1 MMKLRAYYKIL
12 LFASIFSN
20 SLISQEIISGY
31 VLDEDSGDTLSNVKV
46 YSKSNGL
53 LTISDET
60 GYYSLQNIDF
70 TILTFYS
77 ENYFVKD
84 LELNELKS
92 TNTIYL
98 KPLIEN
104 LDEIEII
111 ARNEKVFS
119 LERLNAVEGTSIFE
133 GKKNEVILVDQSMA
147 NLASNNSRQIFSQIA
162 GLNIYQND
170 DAGLQLNIGG
180 RGLDPNRT
188 SNFNTRQNGYDISAD
203 VLGYPES
210 YYTPPAEAI
219 KNIQIVRGA
228 ASLQYGTQFGGLVNF
243 VIKEPKKNQEDEIVV
258 RNSYGSNNLFTNFTS
273 YKGASN
279 KLRYYSYFNFKQGDG
294 FRKNSFFNSKNFFLK
309 TIYDFN
315 DKSKISFDLT
325 YFTYLTQQAGGLN
338 DSMFDT
344 NPFQSN
350 RERNWFSVDW
360 LLYNL
365 TYSYELNSK
374 NSFSINL
381 FGLNANRNALGF
393 RVNRVDQIDNNG
405 PRDLIYG
412 DFKNV
417 GLEVRFLNNYKLFE
431 KESIF
436 VLGSKLYF
444 ANNQSRQGPGSDTS
458 DADFDFFQDEFPN
471 YSNQSSY
478 KYPNQNISLFGENII
493 KFSKKISV
501 TPGFRLEYI
510 NTKAEGNY
518 ERIIQDA
525 ALNVIQHDTVF
536 EDRKNER
543 LFLLSGLGITFDFNE
558 ETEVYGNF
566 SQNYRSVTFAD
577 ISTVNPAY
585 AIDPEIS
592 DENGYTFDFGV
603 RGNFDNNVNFDA
615 SFFHLAYN
623 NRIGFVQK
631 LFDDGNTKAY
641 RTNTGDAKI
650 FGLETL
656 IDLNLKKIVGM
667 NSKYIFNTFFN
678 FSLIQSEY
686 TRSNEP
692 GVKGNE
698 VEFVPKYNFKY
709 GLKFGYK
716 NFTSYLQYSYLSR
729 QFSDSSNSEDSN
741 LSGVIGSIPSYDI
754 LDFSV
759 NYKLGKFKFETG
771 INNVLNNY
779 YFTRRATGY
788 PGPGIIPS
796 PPRNYYFTLQFKF

>member
-1 MMKLRAYYKIL
+1 MRLKVFCRIL
-12 LFASIFSN
+12 FCISIFSN
-20 SLISQEIISGY
+20 SLFSQVDFSGY
-31 VLDEDSGDTLSNVKV
+31 VLDEITGAVISNVKI
-46 YSKSNGL
+46 YSNSRGL
-53 LTISDET
+53 LTITDDK
-60 GYYSLQNIDF
+60 GYFSF
-70 TILTFYS
+70 TSNNDSILTFYS
-77 ENYFVKD
+77 ENYFV
-84 LELNELKS
+84 NEQDTNQLKS
-92 TNTIYL
+92 SDLIYL
-98 KPLIEN
+98 KPLVEN

-111 ARNEKVFS
+111 VRNEKVFS
-119 LERLNAVEGTSIFE
+119 LERLSAVEGTSIFE
-133 GKKNEVILVDQSMA
+133 GKKSEVILVDQSMA
-147 NLASNNSRQIFSQIA
+147 NLASNNSRQIFSQVA

-243 VIKEPKKNQEDEIVV
+243 VIKEPKLNQKQEVV
-258 RNSYGSNNLFTNFTS
+258 IRNSLASNNLFTNFTS
-273 YKGASN
+273 FKGSSG
-279 KLRYYSYFNFKQGDG
+279 KFRYYSYFNFKQGDG

-309 TIYDFN
+309 TIYDFSK
-315 DKSKISFDLT
+315 KSKLSFDLT
-325 YFTYLTQQAGGLN
+325 YFTYLTQQPGGLN
-338 DSMFDT
+338 DSMFALD
-344 NPFQSN
+344 PFQSN
-350 RERNWFSVDW
+350 RKRNWFSVDW

-365 TYSYELNSK
+365 TFNHDFRPNK
-374 NSFSINL
+374 SFSINL
-381 FGLNANRNALGF
+381 FGLNAKRYALGF
-393 RVNRVDQIDNNG
+393 RVNRVDQIDSNG

-412 DFKNV
+412 DFKNM
-417 GLEVRFLNNYKLFE
+417 GLETKFLNNYKLFQ

-444 ANNQSRQGPGSDTS
+444 ANNESQQGPGSDMS
-458 DADFDFFQDEFPN
+458 DADFHFYNDEFPN
-471 YSNQSSY
+471 YNNQSSY

-493 KFSKKISV
+493 KISNKISV

-510 NTKAEGNY
+510 NTKAKGNF

-525 ALNVIQHDTVF
+525 ALNVIQHDTIY
-536 EDRKNER
+536 ENRKNER
-543 LFLLSGLGITFDFNE
+543 LFMLTGLGLTYNINKE
-558 ETEVYGNF
+558 IEAYSNF

-592 DENGYTFDFGV
+592 DENGYTFDFGL
-603 RGNFDNNVNFDA
+603 RGNFENNVNFDA

-631 LFDDGNTKAY
+631 LFEDGNLKAY

-650 FGLETL
+650 YGLESL

-667 NSKYIFNTFFN
+667 NSKYIFNSFFN
-678 FSLIQSEY
+678 FSFIQSEY
-686 TRSNEP
+686 TSSNEP
-692 GVKGNE
+692 GVEGNE

-729 QFSDSSNSEDSN
+729 QFSDSSNSIESN
-741 LSGVIGSIPSYDI
+741 LSGVIGEIPAYNI
-754 LDFSV
+754 LDISL
-759 NYKLGKFKFETG
+759 NYKLGRFKFESG
-771 INNVLNNY
+771 VNNLLNNY

-796 PPRNYYFTLQFKF
+796 PPRNYYFTLQYKF

>member
-1 MMKLRAYYKIL
+1 MRLKVFCRIL
-12 LFASIFSN
+12 FCISIFSN
-20 SLISQEIISGY
+20 SLFSQVDFSGY
-31 VLDEDSGDTLSNVKV
+31 VLEEITGAVISNVKI
-46 YSKSNGL
+46 YSNSRGL
-53 LTISDET
+53 LTITDDK
-60 GYYSLQNIDF
+60 GYFSF
-70 TILTFYS
+70 TRNNDSILTFYS
-77 ENYFVKD
+77 ENYFVYEQD
-84 LELNELKS
+84 VNQLKS
-92 TNTIYL
+92 SDLIYL
-98 KPLIEN
+98 KPLVEN

-119 LERLNAVEGTSIFE
+119 LERLSAVEGTSIFE
-133 GKKNEVILVDQSMA
+133 GKKSEVILVDQSMA
-147 NLASNNSRQIFSQIA
+147 NLASNNSRQIFSQVA

-243 VIKEPKKNQEDEIVV
+243 VIKEPKLNQKQEVV
-258 RNSYGSNNLFTNFTS
+258 IRNSLGSNNLFTNFTS
-273 YKGASN
+273 FKGSSG
-279 KLRYYSYFNFKQGDG
+279 KFRYYSYFNFKQGDG

-309 TIYDFN
+309 TIYDFSK
-315 DKSKISFDLT
+315 KSKLSFDLT

-338 DSMFDT
+338 DTMFALD
-344 NPFQSN
+344 PFQSN
-350 RERNWFSVDW
+350 RKRNWFSVDW

-365 TYSYELNSK
+365 TFNHNFRPNK
-374 NSFSINL
+374 SFSINL
-381 FGLNANRNALGF
+381 FGLNAKRYALGF
-393 RVNRVDQIDNNG
+393 RVNRVDQIDSNG

-412 DFKNV
+412 DFKNM
-417 GLEVRFLNNYKLFE
+417 GLETKFLNNYKLFQ

-444 ANNQSRQGPGSDTS
+444 ANNESQQGPGSDNS
-458 DADFDFFQDEFPN
+458 DADFHFYNDEFPN
-471 YSNQSSY
+471 YNNQSSY

-493 KFSKKISV
+493 KISNKMSV

-510 NTKAEGNY
+510 NTKAKGNF

-525 ALNVIQHDTVF
+525 ALNVIQHDTIY
-536 EDRKNER
+536 ENRKNER
-543 LFLLSGLGITFDFNE
+543 LFLLTGLGLTYDINKE
-558 ETEVYGNF
+558 IEAYSNF

-592 DENGYTFDFGV
+592 DENGYTFDFGL
-603 RGNFDNNVNFDA
+603 RGNFENNVNFDA

-631 LFDDGNTKAY
+631 LFDDGNVKAY

-650 FGLETL
+650 YGLESL

-678 FSLIQSEY
+678 FSFIQSEY
-686 TRSNEP
+686 TSSNEP
-692 GVKGNE
+692 GVEGNE

-729 QFSDSSNSEDSN
+729 QFSDSSNSIESN
-741 LSGVIGSIPSYDI
+741 LSGVIGEIPAYSI
-754 LDFSV
+754 LDISL
-759 NYKLGKFKFETG
+759 NYKLGRFKFESG
-771 INNVLNNY
+771 VNNLLNNY

-796 PPRNYYFTLQFKF
+796 PPRNYYFTLQYKF

>member
-1 MMKLRAYYKIL
+1 MK
-12 LFASIFSN
+12 
-20 SLISQEIISGY
+20 
-31 VLDEDSGDTLSNVKV
+31 
-46 YSKSNGL
+46 
-53 LTISDET
+53 
-60 GYYSLQNIDF
+60 
-70 TILTFYS
+70 
-77 ENYFVKD
+77 
-84 LELNELKS
+84 
-92 TNTIYL
+92 
-98 KPLIEN
+98 
-104 LDEIEII
+104 
-111 ARNEKVFS
+111 
-119 LERLNAVEGTSIFE
+119 
-133 GKKNEVILVDQSMA
+133 
-147 NLASNNSRQIFSQIA
+147 
-162 GLNIYQND
+162 
-170 DAGLQLNIGG
+170 
-180 RGLDPNRT
+180 
-188 SNFNTRQNGYDISAD
+188 
-203 VLGYPES
+203 
-210 YYTPPAEAI
+210 
-219 KNIQIVRGA
+219 
-228 ASLQYGTQFGGLVNF
+228 
-243 VIKEPKKNQEDEIVV
+243 
-258 RNSYGSNNLFTNFTS
+258 
-273 YKGASN
+273 
-279 KLRYYSYFNFKQGDG
+279 
-294 FRKNSFFNSKNFFLK
+294 
-309 TIYDFN
+309 
-315 DKSKISFDLT
+315 
-325 YFTYLTQQAGGLN
+325 
-338 DSMFDT
+338 
-344 NPFQSN
+344 
-350 RERNWFSVDW
+350 
-360 LLYNL
+360 
-365 TYSYELNSK
+365 
-374 NSFSINL
+374 
-381 FGLNANRNALGF
+381 
-393 RVNRVDQIDNNG
+393 
-405 PRDLIYG
+405 
-412 DFKNV
+412 
-417 GLEVRFLNNYKLFE
+417 
-431 KESIF
+431 
-436 VLGSKLYF
+436 YF
-444 ANNQSRQGPGSDTS
+444 ANNQSRQGPGNDTS

-558 ETEVYGNF
+558 ETEVYANF

-796 PPRNYYFTLQFKF
+796 SPRNYYFTLQYKF

>member
-1 MMKLRAYYKIL
+1 MRLKVFCRIL
-12 LFASIFSN
+12 FCISIFSN
-20 SLISQEIISGY
+20 SLFSQVDFSGY
-31 VLDEDSGDTLSNVKV
+31 VLDEITGAVISNVKI
-46 YSKSNGL
+46 YSNSRGL
-53 LTISDET
+53 LTITDDK
-60 GYYSLQNIDF
+60 GYFSF
-70 TILTFYS
+70 TSNNDSILTFYS
-77 ENYFVKD
+77 ENYFV
-84 LELNELKS
+84 NEQDTNQLKS
-92 TNTIYL
+92 SDLIYL
-98 KPLIEN
+98 KPLVEN

-111 ARNEKVFS
+111 VRNEKVFS
-119 LERLNAVEGTSIFE
+119 LERLSAVEGTSIFE
-133 GKKNEVILVDQSMA
+133 GKKSEVILVDQSMA
-147 NLASNNSRQIFSQIA
+147 NLASNNSRQIFSQVA

-243 VIKEPKKNQEDEIVV
+243 VIKEPKLNQKQEVV
-258 RNSYGSNNLFTNFTS
+258 IRNSLGSNNLFTNFTS
-273 YKGASN
+273 FKGSSG
-279 KLRYYSYFNFKQGDG
+279 KFRYYSYFNFKQGDG

-309 TIYDFN
+309 TIYDFSK
-315 DKSKISFDLT
+315 KSKLSFDLT
-325 YFTYLTQQAGGLN
+325 YFTYLTQQPGGLN
-338 DSMFDT
+338 DSMFALD
-344 NPFQSN
+344 PFQSN
-350 RERNWFSVDW
+350 RKRNWFSVDW

-365 TYSYELNSK
+365 TFNHDFRPNK
-374 NSFSINL
+374 SFSINL
-381 FGLNANRNALGF
+381 FGLNAKRYALGF
-393 RVNRVDQIDNNG
+393 RVNRVDQIDSNG

-412 DFKNV
+412 DFKNM
-417 GLEVRFLNNYKLFE
+417 GLETKFLNNYKLFQ

-444 ANNQSRQGPGSDTS
+444 ANNESQQGPGSDMS
-458 DADFDFFQDEFPN
+458 DADFHFYNDEFPN
-471 YSNQSSY
+471 YNNQSSY

-493 KFSKKISV
+493 KISNKMSV

-510 NTKAEGNY
+510 NTKAKGNF

-525 ALNVIQHDTVF
+525 ALNVIQHDTIY
-536 EDRKNER
+536 ENRKNER
-543 LFLLSGLGITFDFNE
+543 LFMLTGLGLTYNINKE
-558 ETEVYGNF
+558 IEAYSNF

-592 DENGYTFDFGV
+592 DENGYTFDFGL
-603 RGNFDNNVNFDA
+603 RGNFENNVNFDA

-631 LFDDGNTKAY
+631 LFEDGNLKAY

-650 FGLETL
+650 YGLESL

-678 FSLIQSEY
+678 FSFIQSEY
-686 TRSNEP
+686 TSSNEP
-692 GVKGNE
+692 GVEGNE

-729 QFSDSSNSEDSN
+729 QFSDSSNSIESN
-741 LSGVIGSIPSYDI
+741 LSGVIGEIPAYNI
-754 LDFSV
+754 LDISL
-759 NYKLGKFKFETG
+759 NYKLGRFKFESG
-771 INNVLNNY
+771 VNNLLNNY

-796 PPRNYYFTLQFKF
+796 PPRNYYFTLQYKF

>member
-1 MMKLRAYYKIL
+1 MRLKVFCRIL
-12 LFASIFSN
+12 FCISIFSN
-20 SLISQEIISGY
+20 SLFSQVDFSGY
-31 VLDEDSGDTLSNVKV
+31 VLEEITGDAIANVKI
-46 YSKSNGL
+46 YSNSRGL
-53 LTISDET
+53 LTITDDN
-60 GYYSLQNIDF
+60 GYFSF
-70 TILTFYS
+70 TSNNDSILTFYS
-77 ENYFVKD
+77 ENYFV
-84 LELNELKS
+84 NEQDINQLKS
-92 TNTIYL
+92 SDLIYL
-98 KPLIEN
+98 KPLVEN

-111 ARNEKVFS
+111 VRNEKVFS
-119 LERLNAVEGTSIFE
+119 LERLSAVEGTSIFE
-133 GKKNEVILVDQSMA
+133 GKKSEVILVDQSMA
-147 NLASNNSRQIFSQIA
+147 NLASNNSRQIFSQVA

-243 VIKEPKKNQEDEIVV
+243 VIKEPKINQKQEVV
-258 RNSYGSNNLFTNFTS
+258 IRNSLGSNNLFTNFTS
-273 YKGASN
+273 FKGSSG
-279 KLRYYSYFNFKQGDG
+279 KFRYYSYFNFKQGDG

-309 TIYDFN
+309 TIYDFSK
-315 DKSKISFDLT
+315 KSKLSFDLT

-338 DSMFDT
+338 DMMFALD
-344 NPFQSN
+344 PFQSN
-350 RERNWFSVDW
+350 RKRNWFSVDW

-365 TYSYELNSK
+365 TFNHNFGPNK
-374 NSFSINL
+374 SFSINL
-381 FGLNANRNALGF
+381 FGLNAKRYALGF
-393 RVNRVDQIDNNG
+393 RVNRVDQIDSNG

-412 DFKNV
+412 DFKNM
-417 GLEVRFLNNYKLFE
+417 GLETKFLNNYKLFQ

-444 ANNQSRQGPGSDTS
+444 ANNESQQGPGSDMS
-458 DADFDFFQDEFPN
+458 DPEFHFYNDEFPN
-471 YSNQSSY
+471 YNNQSSY

-493 KFSKKISV
+493 KISNKMSI

-510 NTKAEGNY
+510 NTKAKGNF
-518 ERIIQDA
+518 ERIVQDA
-525 ALNVIQHDTVF
+525 ALNVIQHDTIY
-536 EDRKNER
+536 ENRKNER
-543 LFLLSGLGITFDFNE
+543 LFLLTGLGLTYDINKE
-558 ETEVYGNF
+558 IEAYSNF

-592 DENGYTFDFGV
+592 DENGYTFDFGL
-603 RGNFDNNVNFDA
+603 RGNFENNVNFDA

-631 LFDDGNTKAY
+631 LFDDGNVKAY

-650 FGLETL
+650 YGLESL
-656 IDLNLKKIVGM
+656 IDLNLKKIVGL
-667 NSKYIFNTFFN
+667 NSKYIFNSFFN

-686 TRSNEP
+686 TSSNEP
-692 GVKGNE
+692 GVEGNE

-729 QFSDSSNSEDSN
+729 QFSDSSNSVESN
-741 LSGVIGSIPSYDI
+741 LSGVIGEIPAYNI
-754 LDFSV
+754 LDISL
-759 NYKLGKFKFETG
+759 NYKLGRFKFESG
-771 INNVLNNY
+771 VNNLLNNY

-796 PPRNYYFTLQFKF
+796 PPRNYYFTLQYKF

>member
-1 MMKLRAYYKIL
+1 MRLKVFYRIL
-12 LFASIFSN
+12 FCISIFSN
-20 SLISQEIISGY
+20 SLFSQVDFSGY
-31 VLDEDSGDTLSNVKV
+31 VLEDITGSAISNVKI
-46 YSKSNGL
+46 YSDSRGL
-53 LTISDET
+53 LTITDDR
-60 GYYSLQNIDF
+60 GYFSF
-70 TILTFYS
+70 TRNNDSILTFYS
-77 ENYFVKD
+77 ENYFVY
-84 LELNELKS
+84 ELDVNQLKS
-92 TNTIYL
+92 SDLIYL
-98 KPLIEN
+98 KPLVEN

-111 ARNEKVFS
+111 VRNEKVFS
-119 LERLNAVEGTSIFE
+119 LERLSAVDGTSIFE
-133 GKKNEVILVDQSMA
+133 GKKSEVILVDQSMA
-147 NLASNNSRQIFSQIA
+147 NLASNNSRQIFSQVA

-243 VIKEPKKNQEDEIVV
+243 VIKEPKLNQKQEIVI
-258 RNSYGSNNLFTNFTS
+258 RNSLGSNNLFTNFTS
-273 YKGASN
+273 FKGSSG
-279 KLRYYSYFNFKQGDG
+279 KFRYYSYFNFKQGDG
-294 FRKNSFFNSKNFFLK
+294 FRKNSFFNSKNLFIK
-309 TIYDFN
+309 TIYDFSK
-315 DKSKISFDLT
+315 KSKLSFDLT

-338 DSMFDT
+338 DTMFASD
-344 NPFQSN
+344 PFQSN
-350 RERNWFSVDW
+350 RKRNWFSVNW

-365 TYSYELNSK
+365 TFNHDFRPNK
-374 NSFSINL
+374 SFSINL
-381 FGLNANRNALGF
+381 FGLNAKRYALGF
-393 RVNRVDQIDNNG
+393 RVNRVDQIDSNG

-412 DFKNV
+412 DFKNM
-417 GLEVRFLNNYKLFE
+417 GLETKFLNNYKLFQ

-444 ANNQSRQGPGSDTS
+444 ANNESQQGPGSDMS
-458 DADFDFFQDEFPN
+458 DADFHFYNDEFPN
-471 YSNQSSY
+471 YNNQSSY

-493 KFSKKISV
+493 KISNKISV

-510 NTKAEGNY
+510 NTKAKGNF

-525 ALNVIQHDTVF
+525 ALNVIQHDTIY
-536 EDRKNER
+536 ENRKNER
-543 LFLLSGLGITFDFNE
+543 LFMLTGLGLTYDINKE
-558 ETEVYGNF
+558 IEAYSNF

-592 DENGYTFDFGV
+592 DENGYTFDFGL
-603 RGNFDNNVNFDA
+603 RGNFENNVNFDA

-631 LFDDGNTKAY
+631 LFEDGNLKAY

-650 FGLETL
+650 YGLESL

-667 NSKYIFNTFFN
+667 NSKYIFNSFFN
-678 FSLIQSEY
+678 FSFIQSEY
-686 TRSNEP
+686 TSSNEP
-692 GVKGNE
+692 GVEGNE

-729 QFSDSSNSEDSN
+729 QFSDSSNSIESN
-741 LSGVIGSIPSYDI
+741 LSGVIGEIPAYNI
-754 LDFSV
+754 LDISL
-759 NYKLGKFKFETG
+759 NYKLGRFKFESG
-771 INNVLNNY
+771 VNNLLNNY

-796 PPRNYYFTLQFKF
+796 PPRNYYFTLQYKF

>member
-1 MMKLRAYYKIL
+1 MRLKVFCRIL
-12 LFASIFSN
+12 FCISIFSN
-20 SLISQEIISGY
+20 SLFSQVDFSGY
-31 VLDEDSGDTLSNVKV
+31 VLEDITGSAISNVKI
-46 YSKSNGL
+46 YSDSRGL
-53 LTISDET
+53 LTITDDR
-60 GYYSLQNIDF
+60 GYFSF
-70 TILTFYS
+70 TRNNDSILTFYS
-77 ENYFVKD
+77 ENYFVY
-84 LELNELKS
+84 ELDVNQLKS
-92 TNTIYL
+92 SDLIYL
-98 KPLIEN
+98 KPLVEN

-111 ARNEKVFS
+111 VRNEKVFS
-119 LERLNAVEGTSIFE
+119 LERLSAVDGTSIFE
-133 GKKNEVILVDQSMA
+133 GKKSEVILVDQSMA
-147 NLASNNSRQIFSQIA
+147 NLASNNSRQIFSQVA

-243 VIKEPKKNQEDEIVV
+243 VIKEPKLNQKQEIVI
-258 RNSYGSNNLFTNFTS
+258 RNSLGSNNLFTNFTS
-273 YKGASN
+273 FKGSSG
-279 KLRYYSYFNFKQGDG
+279 KFRYYSYFNFKQGDG

-309 TIYDFN
+309 TVYDFSK
-315 DKSKISFDLT
+315 KSKLSFDLT

-338 DSMFDT
+338 DSMFALD
-344 NPFQSN
+344 PFQSN
-350 RERNWFSVDW
+350 RKRNWFCVDW

-365 TYSYELNSK
+365 TFNHDFRPNK
-374 NSFSINL
+374 SFSINL
-381 FGLNANRNALGF
+381 FGLNAKRYALGF
-393 RVNRVDQIDNNG
+393 RVNRVDQIDSNG

-412 DFKNV
+412 DFKNM
-417 GLEVRFLNNYKLFE
+417 GLETKFLNNYKFFQ

-444 ANNQSRQGPGSDTS
+444 ANNESQQGPGSDMS
-458 DADFDFFQDEFPN
+458 DADFHFYNDEFPN
-471 YSNQSSY
+471 YNNQSSY

-493 KFSKKISV
+493 KISNKISV

-510 NTKAEGNY
+510 NTKAKGNF

-525 ALNVIQHDTVF
+525 ALNVIQHDTIY
-536 EDRKNER
+536 ENRKNER
-543 LFLLSGLGITFDFNE
+543 LFMLTGLGLTYDINKE
-558 ETEVYGNF
+558 IEAYSNF

-592 DENGYTFDFGV
+592 DENGYTFDFGL
-603 RGNFDNNVNFDA
+603 RGNFENNVNFDA

-631 LFDDGNTKAY
+631 LFEDGNLKAY

-650 FGLETL
+650 YGLESL

-667 NSKYIFNTFFN
+667 NSKYIFNSFFN
-678 FSLIQSEY
+678 FSFIQSEY
-686 TRSNEP
+686 TSSNEP
-692 GVKGNE
+692 GVEGNE

-729 QFSDSSNSEDSN
+729 QFSDSSNSIESN
-741 LSGVIGSIPSYDI
+741 LSGVIGEIPAYNI
-754 LDFSV
+754 LDISL
-759 NYKLGKFKFETG
+759 NYKLGRFKFESG
-771 INNVLNNY
+771 VNNLLNNY

-796 PPRNYYFTLQFKF
+796 PPRNYYFTLQYKF

>member
-1 MMKLRAYYKIL
+1 MRLKVFYRIL
-12 LFASIFSN
+12 FCISIFSN
-20 SLISQEIISGY
+20 SLFSQVDFSGY
-31 VLDEDSGDTLSNVKV
+31 VLEDITGSAISNVKI
-46 YSKSNGL
+46 YSDSRGL
-53 LTISDET
+53 LTITDDR
-60 GYYSLQNIDF
+60 GYFSF
-70 TILTFYS
+70 TRNNDSILTFYS
-77 ENYFVKD
+77 ENYFVY
-84 LELNELKS
+84 ELDVNQLKS
-92 TNTIYL
+92 SDLIYL
-98 KPLIEN
+98 KPLVEN

-111 ARNEKVFS
+111 VRNEKVFS
-119 LERLNAVEGTSIFE
+119 LERLSAVDGTSIFE
-133 GKKNEVILVDQSMA
+133 GKKSEVILVDQSMA
-147 NLASNNSRQIFSQIA
+147 NLASNNSRQIFSQVA

-243 VIKEPKKNQEDEIVV
+243 VMKEPKVNQKQEVV
-258 RNSYGSNNLFTNFTS
+258 IRNSLGSNNLFTNFTS
-273 YKGASN
+273 FKGSSG
-279 KLRYYSYFNFKQGDG
+279 KFRYYSYFNFKQGDG

-309 TIYDFN
+309 TVYDFSK
-315 DKSKISFDLT
+315 KSKLSFDLT

-338 DSMFDT
+338 DSMFALD
-344 NPFQSN
+344 PFQSN
-350 RERNWFSVDW
+350 RKRNWFSVDW

-365 TYSYELNSK
+365 TFNHNFRPNK
-374 NSFSINL
+374 SFSINL
-381 FGLNANRNALGF
+381 FGLNAKRYALGF
-393 RVNRVDQIDNNG
+393 RVNRVDQIDSNG

-412 DFKNV
+412 DFKNM
-417 GLEVRFLNNYKLFE
+417 GLETKFLNNYKLFQ

-444 ANNQSRQGPGSDTS
+444 ANNESQQGPGSDMS
-458 DADFDFFQDEFPN
+458 DADFHFYNDEFPN
-471 YSNQSSY
+471 YNNQSSY

-493 KFSKKISV
+493 KISNKISV

-510 NTKAEGNY
+510 NTKAKGNF

-525 ALNVIQHDTVF
+525 ALNVIQHDTIY
-536 EDRKNER
+536 ENRKNER
-543 LFLLSGLGITFDFNE
+543 LFMLTGLGLTYDINKE
-558 ETEVYGNF
+558 IEAYSNF

-592 DENGYTFDFGV
+592 DENGYTFDFGL
-603 RGNFDNNVNFDA
+603 RGNFENNVNFDA

-631 LFDDGNTKAY
+631 LFEDGNLKAY

-650 FGLETL
+650 YGLESL

-667 NSKYIFNTFFN
+667 NSKYIFNSFFN
-678 FSLIQSEY
+678 FSFIQSEY
-686 TRSNEP
+686 TSSNEP
-692 GVKGNE
+692 GVEGNE

-729 QFSDSSNSEDSN
+729 QFSDSSNSIESN
-741 LSGVIGSIPSYDI
+741 LSGVIGEIPAYNI
-754 LDFSV
+754 LDISL
-759 NYKLGKFKFETG
+759 NYKLGRFKFESG
-771 INNVLNNY
+771 VNNLLNNY

-796 PPRNYYFTLQFKF
+796 PPRNYYFTLQYKF

>member
-1 MMKLRAYYKIL
+1 MRLKVFCRIL
-12 LFASIFSN
+12 FCISIFSN
-20 SLISQEIISGY
+20 SLFSQVDFSGY
-31 VLDEDSGDTLSNVKV
+31 VLEEITGDAIANVKI
-46 YSKSNGL
+46 YSNSRGL
-53 LTISDET
+53 LTITDDN
-60 GYYSLQNIDF
+60 GYFSF
-70 TILTFYS
+70 TSNNDSILTFYS
-77 ENYFVKD
+77 ENYFV
-84 LELNELKS
+84 NEQDINQLKS
-92 TNTIYL
+92 SDLIYL
-98 KPLIEN
+98 KPLVEN

-111 ARNEKVFS
+111 VRNEKVFS

-133 GKKNEVILVDQSMA
+133 GKKSEVILVDQSMA
-147 NLASNNSRQIFSQIA
+147 NLASNNSRQIFSQVA

-243 VIKEPKKNQEDEIVV
+243 VIKEPKINQKQEVV
-258 RNSYGSNNLFTNFTS
+258 IRNSLGSNNLFTNFTS
-273 YKGASN
+273 FKGSSG
-279 KLRYYSYFNFKQGDG
+279 KFRYYSYFNFKQGDG

-309 TIYDFN
+309 TIYDFSK
-315 DKSKISFDLT
+315 KSKLSFDLT

-338 DSMFDT
+338 DMMFALD
-344 NPFQSN
+344 PFQSN
-350 RERNWFSVDW
+350 RKRNWFSVDW

-365 TYSYELNSK
+365 TFNHNFRPNK
-374 NSFSINL
+374 SFSINL
-381 FGLNANRNALGF
+381 FGLNAKRYALGF
-393 RVNRVDQIDNNG
+393 RVNRVDQIDSNG

-412 DFKNV
+412 DFKNM
-417 GLEVRFLNNYKLFE
+417 GLETKFLNNYKLFQ

-444 ANNQSRQGPGSDTS
+444 ANNESQQGPGSDMS
-458 DADFDFFQDEFPN
+458 DPEFHFYNDEFPN
-471 YSNQSSY
+471 YNNQSSY

-493 KFSKKISV
+493 KISNKISV

-510 NTKAEGNY
+510 NTKAKGNF
-518 ERIIQDA
+518 ERIVQDA
-525 ALNVIQHDTVF
+525 ALNVIQHDTIY
-536 EDRKNER
+536 ENRKNER
-543 LFLLSGLGITFDFNE
+543 LFLLTGLGLTYDINKE
-558 ETEVYGNF
+558 IEAYSNF

-592 DENGYTFDFGV
+592 DENGYTFDFGL
-603 RGNFDNNVNFDA
+603 RGNFENNVNFDA

-631 LFDDGNTKAY
+631 LFDDGNVKAY

-650 FGLETL
+650 YGLESL

-667 NSKYIFNTFFN
+667 NSKYIFNSFFN

-686 TRSNEP
+686 TSSNEP
-692 GVKGNE
+692 GVEGNE

-729 QFSDSSNSEDSN
+729 QFSDSSNSVESN
-741 LSGVIGSIPSYDI
+741 LSGVIGEIPAYNI
-754 LDFSV
+754 LDISL
-759 NYKLGKFKFETG
+759 NYKLGRFKFESG
-771 INNVLNNY
+771 VNNLLNNY

-796 PPRNYYFTLQFKF
+796 PPRNYYFTLQYKF

>member
-1 MMKLRAYYKIL
+1 MRLKVFYRIL
-12 LFASIFSN
+12 FCISIFSN
-20 SLISQEIISGY
+20 SLFSQVDFSGY
-31 VLDEDSGDTLSNVKV
+31 VLEEITGAAISNVKI
-46 YSKSNGL
+46 YSNSRGL
-53 LTISDET
+53 LTITDDR
-60 GYYSLQNIDF
+60 GYFSF
-70 TILTFYS
+70 TRNNDSILTFYS
-77 ENYFVKD
+77 ENYFVY
-84 LELNELKS
+84 ELDVNQLKS
-92 TNTIYL
+92 SDLIYL
-98 KPLIEN
+98 KPLVEN

-111 ARNEKVFS
+111 VRNEKVFS
-119 LERLNAVEGTSIFE
+119 LERLSAVDGTSIFE
-133 GKKNEVILVDQSMA
+133 GKKSEVILVDQSMA
-147 NLASNNSRQIFSQIA
+147 NLASNNSRQIFSQVA

-243 VIKEPKKNQEDEIVV
+243 VIKEPKLNQKQEVV
-258 RNSYGSNNLFTNFTS
+258 IRNSLGSNNLFTNFTS
-273 YKGASN
+273 FKGSSG
-279 KLRYYSYFNFKQGDG
+279 KFRYYSYFNFKQGDG

-309 TIYDFN
+309 TVYDFSK
-315 DKSKISFDLT
+315 KSKLSFDLT

-338 DSMFDT
+338 DSMFALD
-344 NPFQSN
+344 PFQSN
-350 RERNWFSVDW
+350 RKRNWFSVNW

-365 TYSYELNSK
+365 TFNHDFRPNK
-374 NSFSINL
+374 SFSINL
-381 FGLNANRNALGF
+381 FGLNAKRYALGF
-393 RVNRVDQIDNNG
+393 RVNRVDQIDSNG

-412 DFKNV
+412 DFKNM
-417 GLEVRFLNNYKLFE
+417 GLETKFLNNYKLFQ

-444 ANNQSRQGPGSDTS
+444 ANNESQQGPGSDMS
-458 DADFDFFQDEFPN
+458 DADFHFYNDEFPN
-471 YSNQSSY
+471 YNNQSSY

-493 KFSKKISV
+493 KISNKISV

-510 NTKAEGNY
+510 NTKAKGNF

-525 ALNVIQHDTVF
+525 ALNVIQHDTIY
-536 EDRKNER
+536 ENRKNER
-543 LFLLSGLGITFDFNE
+543 LFMLTGLGLTYDINKE
-558 ETEVYGNF
+558 IEAYSNF

-592 DENGYTFDFGV
+592 DENGYTFDFGL
-603 RGNFDNNVNFDA
+603 RGNFENNVNFDA

-631 LFDDGNTKAY
+631 LFEDGNIKAY

-650 FGLETL
+650 YGLESL

-667 NSKYIFNTFFN
+667 NSKYIFNSFFN
-678 FSLIQSEY
+678 FSFIQSEY
-686 TRSNEP
+686 TSSNEP
-692 GVKGNE
+692 GVEGNE

-729 QFSDSSNSEDSN
+729 QFSDSSNSIESN
-741 LSGVIGSIPSYDI
+741 LSGVIGEIPAYNI
-754 LDFSV
+754 LDISL
-759 NYKLGKFKFETG
+759 NYKLGRFKFESG
-771 INNVLNNY
+771 VNNLLNNY

-796 PPRNYYFTLQFKF
+796 PPRNYYFTLQYKF

>member
-1 MMKLRAYYKIL
+1 MRLKVFYRIL
-12 LFASIFSN
+12 FCISIFSN
-20 SLISQEIISGY
+20 SLFSQVDFSGY
-31 VLDEDSGDTLSNVKV
+31 VLEDITGSAISNVKI
-46 YSKSNGL
+46 YSDSRGL
-53 LTISDET
+53 LTITDDR
-60 GYYSLQNIDF
+60 GYFSF
-70 TILTFYS
+70 TRNNDSILTFYS
-77 ENYFVKD
+77 ENYFVY
-84 LELNELKS
+84 ELDVNQLKS
-92 TNTIYL
+92 SDLIYL
-98 KPLIEN
+98 KPLVEN

-111 ARNEKVFS
+111 VRNEKVFS
-119 LERLNAVEGTSIFE
+119 LERLSAVDGTSIFE
-133 GKKNEVILVDQSMA
+133 GKKSEVILVDQSMA
-147 NLASNNSRQIFSQIA
+147 NLASNNSRQIFSQVA

-243 VIKEPKKNQEDEIVV
+243 VIKEPKLNQKQEVV
-258 RNSYGSNNLFTNFTS
+258 IRNSLGSNNLFTNFTS
-273 YKGASN
+273 FKGSSG
-279 KLRYYSYFNFKQGDG
+279 KFRYYSYFNFKQGDG

-309 TIYDFN
+309 TVYDFSK
-315 DKSKISFDLT
+315 KSKLSFDLT

-338 DSMFDT
+338 DSMFALD
-344 NPFQSN
+344 PFQSN
-350 RERNWFSVDW
+350 RKRNWFSVDW

-365 TYSYELNSK
+365 TFNHNFRPNK
-374 NSFSINL
+374 SFSINL
-381 FGLNANRNALGF
+381 FGLNAKRYALGF
-393 RVNRVDQIDNNG
+393 RVNRVDQIDSNG

-412 DFKNV
+412 DFKNM
-417 GLEVRFLNNYKLFE
+417 GLETKFLNNYKLFQ

-444 ANNQSRQGPGSDTS
+444 ANNESQQGPGSDMS
-458 DADFDFFQDEFPN
+458 DADFHFYNDEFPN
-471 YSNQSSY
+471 YNNQSSY

-493 KFSKKISV
+493 KISNKISV

-510 NTKAEGNY
+510 NTKAKGNF

-525 ALNVIQHDTVF
+525 ALNVIQHDTIY
-536 EDRKNER
+536 ENRKNER
-543 LFLLSGLGITFDFNE
+543 LFMLTGLGLTYDINKE
-558 ETEVYGNF
+558 IEAYSNF

-592 DENGYTFDFGV
+592 DENGYTFDFGL
-603 RGNFDNNVNFDA
+603 RGNFENNVNFDA

-631 LFDDGNTKAY
+631 LFEDGNLKAY

-650 FGLETL
+650 YGLESL

-667 NSKYIFNTFFN
+667 NSKYIFNSFFN
-678 FSLIQSEY
+678 FSFIQSEY
-686 TRSNEP
+686 TISNEP
-692 GVKGNE
+692 GVEGNE

-729 QFSDSSNSEDSN
+729 QFSDSSNSIESN
-741 LSGVIGSIPSYDI
+741 LSGVIGEIPAYNI
-754 LDFSV
+754 LDISL
-759 NYKLGKFKFETG
+759 NYKLGRFKFESG
-771 INNVLNNY
+771 VNNLLNNY

-796 PPRNYYFTLQFKF
+796 PPRNYYFTLQYKF

>member
-1 MMKLRAYYKIL
+1 MRLKVFCRIL
-12 LFASIFSN
+12 FCISIFSN
-20 SLISQEIISGY
+20 SLFSQIDFSGY
-31 VLDEDSGDTLSNVKV
+31 VLEEITGGAISNVKI
-46 YSKSNGL
+46 YSDSRGL
-53 LTISDET
+53 LTITDDR
-60 GYYSLQNIDF
+60 GYFSF
-70 TILTFYS
+70 TRNNDSILTFYS
-77 ENYFVKD
+77 ENYFV
-84 LELNELKS
+84 NEKEINQLKS
-92 TNTIYL
+92 SDLIYL
-98 KPLIEN
+98 KPLVEN

-119 LERLNAVEGTSIFE
+119 LERLSAVEGTSIFE
-133 GKKNEVILVDQSMA
+133 GKKSEVILVDQSMA
-147 NLASNNSRQIFSQIA
+147 NLASNNSRQIFSQVA

-243 VIKEPKKNQEDEIVV
+243 VIKEPKLNQKQEVV
-258 RNSYGSNNLFTNFTS
+258 IRNSFGSNNLFTNFTS
-273 YKGASN
+273 FKGTSG
-279 KLRYYSYFNFKQGDG
+279 KFRFYSYFNFKQGDG
-294 FRKNSFFNSKNFFLK
+294 FRENSFFNSKNFFLK
-309 TIYDFN
+309 TIYDFSK
-315 DKSKISFDLT
+315 KSKLSFELT

-338 DSMFDT
+338 DTMFALD
-344 NPFQSN
+344 PFQSN
-350 RERNWFSVDW
+350 RKRNWFSVDW

-365 TYSYELNSK
+365 TFNHNFSPNK
-374 NSFSINL
+374 SFSINL
-381 FGLNANRNALGF
+381 FGLNAKRYALGF
-393 RVNRVDQIDNNG
+393 RVNRVDQIDSNG

-412 DFKNV
+412 DFKNM
-417 GLEVRFLNNYKLFE
+417 GLETKFLNNYKLFQ

-444 ANNQSRQGPGSDTS
+444 ANNESQQGPGSDIS
-458 DADFDFFQDEFPN
+458 DADFHFYNDEFPN
-471 YSNQSSY
+471 YNNQSSY
-478 KYPNQNISLFGENII
+478 KYPNKNISLFGENII
-493 KFSKKISV
+493 KISNKISV

-510 NTKAEGNY
+510 NTKANGNF

-525 ALNVIQHDTVF
+525 ALNVIQHDTIY
-536 EDRKNER
+536 ENRKNER
-543 LFLLSGLGITFDFNE
+543 LFLLTGLGLTYDINK
-558 ETEVYGNF
+558 ETEAYSNF

-592 DENGYTFDFGV
+592 DENGYTFDLGL

-631 LFDDGNTKAY
+631 LFDDGNVKAY

-650 FGLETL
+650 YGLESL

-686 TRSNEP
+686 TSSNEP
-692 GVKGNE
+692 GVEGNE

-729 QFSDSSNSEDSN
+729 QFSDSSNSIESN
-741 LSGVIGSIPSYDI
+741 LSGVIGEIPAYDI
-754 LDFSV
+754 LDISL
-759 NYKLGKFKFETG
+759 NYKLGRFKFESG
-771 INNVLNNY
+771 VNNLLNNY

-796 PPRNYYFTLQFKF
+796 PPRNYYFTLQYKF

>member
-1 MMKLRAYYKIL
+1 MRLKVFYRIL
-12 LFASIFSN
+12 FCISIFSN
-20 SLISQEIISGY
+20 SLFSQVDFSGY
-31 VLDEDSGDTLSNVKV
+31 VLEDITGSAISNVKI
-46 YSKSNGL
+46 YSDSRGL
-53 LTISDET
+53 LTITDDR
-60 GYYSLQNIDF
+60 GYFSF
-70 TILTFYS
+70 TRNNDSILTFYS
-77 ENYFVKD
+77 ENYFVY
-84 LELNELKS
+84 ELDVNQLKS
-92 TNTIYL
+92 SDLIYL
-98 KPLIEN
+98 KPLVEN

-111 ARNEKVFS
+111 VRNEKVFS
-119 LERLNAVEGTSIFE
+119 LERLSAVDGTSIFE
-133 GKKNEVILVDQSMA
+133 GKKSEVILVDQSMA
-147 NLASNNSRQIFSQIA
+147 NLASNNSRQIFSQVA

-243 VIKEPKKNQEDEIVV
+243 VIKEPKLNQKQEIVI
-258 RNSYGSNNLFTNFTS
+258 RNSLGSNNLFTNFTS
-273 YKGASN
+273 FKGSSG
-279 KLRYYSYFNFKQGDG
+279 KFRYYSYFNFKQGDG

-309 TIYDFN
+309 TIYDFSK
-315 DKSKISFDLT
+315 KSKLSFDLT

-338 DSMFDT
+338 DSMFALD
-344 NPFQSN
+344 PFQSN
-350 RERNWFSVDW
+350 RKRNWFCVDW

-365 TYSYELNSK
+365 TFNHDFRPNK
-374 NSFSINL
+374 SFSINL
-381 FGLNANRNALGF
+381 FGLNAKRYALGF
-393 RVNRVDQIDNNG
+393 RVNRVDQIDSNG

-412 DFKNV
+412 DFKNM
-417 GLEVRFLNNYKLFE
+417 GLETKFLNNYKLFQ

-444 ANNQSRQGPGSDTS
+444 ANNESQQGPGSDMS
-458 DADFDFFQDEFPN
+458 DADFHFYNDEFPN
-471 YSNQSSY
+471 YNNQSSY

-493 KFSKKISV
+493 KISNKISV

-510 NTKAEGNY
+510 NTKAKGNF

-525 ALNVIQHDTVF
+525 ALNVIQHDTIY
-536 EDRKNER
+536 ENRKNER
-543 LFLLSGLGITFDFNE
+543 LFMLTGLGLTYDINKE
-558 ETEVYGNF
+558 IEAYSNF

-592 DENGYTFDFGV
+592 DENGYTFDFGL
-603 RGNFDNNVNFDA
+603 RGNFENNVNFDA

-631 LFDDGNTKAY
+631 LFEDGNLKAY

-650 FGLETL
+650 YGLESL

-667 NSKYIFNTFFN
+667 NSKYIFNSFFN
-678 FSLIQSEY
+678 FSFIQSEY
-686 TRSNEP
+686 TSSNEP
-692 GVKGNE
+692 GVEGNE

-729 QFSDSSNSEDSN
+729 QFSDSSNSIESN
-741 LSGVIGSIPSYDI
+741 LSGVIGEIPAYNI
-754 LDFSV
+754 LDISL
-759 NYKLGKFKFETG
+759 NYKLGRFKFESG
-771 INNVLNNY
+771 VNNLLNNY

-796 PPRNYYFTLQFKF
+796 PPRNYYFTLQYKF

>member
-1 MMKLRAYYKIL
+1 MLE
-12 LFASIFSN
+12 
-20 SLISQEIISGY
+20 EITGGAI
-31 VLDEDSGDTLSNVKV
+31 SNVKI
-46 YSKSNGL
+46 YSDSRGL
-53 LTISDET
+53 LTITDDK
-60 GYYSLQNIDF
+60 GYFSF
-70 TILTFYS
+70 TRNNDSILTFYS
-77 ENYFVKD
+77 ENYFV
-84 LELNELKS
+84 NELDVNQLKS
-92 TNTIYL
+92 SDLIYL
-98 KPLIEN
+98 KPLVEN

-111 ARNEKVFS
+111 VRNEKVFS
-119 LERLNAVEGTSIFE
+119 LERLSAVEGTSIFE
-133 GKKNEVILVDQSMA
+133 GKKSEVILVDQSMA
-147 NLASNNSRQIFSQIA
+147 NLASNNSRQIFSQVA

-243 VIKEPKKNQEDEIVV
+243 VIKEPKLNQKQEFVI
-258 RNSYGSNNLFTNFTS
+258 RNSLGSNNLFTNFTS
-273 YKGASN
+273 FKGSSG
-279 KLRYYSYFNFKQGDG
+279 KFRYYSYFNFKQGDG

-309 TIYDFN
+309 TIYDFSK
-315 DKSKISFDLT
+315 KSKLSFDLT

-338 DSMFDT
+338 DTMFSL

-350 RERNWFSVDW
+350 RKRNWFSVDW

-365 TYSYELNSK
+365 TFNHNFRPNK
-374 NSFSINL
+374 SFSINL
-381 FGLNANRNALGF
+381 FGLNAKRYALGF
-393 RVNRVDQIDNNG
+393 RVNRVDQIDSNG

-412 DFKNV
+412 DFKNM
-417 GLEVRFLNNYKLFE
+417 GLETKFLNNYKLFE

-444 ANNQSRQGPGSDTS
+444 ANNESQQGPGSDMS
-458 DADFDFFQDEFPN
+458 DADFHFYNDEFPN
-471 YSNQSSY
+471 YNNQSSY

-493 KFSKKISV
+493 KISNKMSV

-510 NTKAEGNY
+510 NTKAKGNF

-525 ALNVIQHDTVF
+525 ALNVIQHDTIY
-536 EDRKNER
+536 ENRKNER
-543 LFLLSGLGITFDFNE
+543 LFMLTGLGLTYDINKE
-558 ETEVYGNF
+558 IEAYSNF

-592 DENGYTFDFGV
+592 DENGYTFDFGL
-603 RGNFDNNVNFDA
+603 RGNFENNVNFDA

-631 LFDDGNTKAY
+631 LFDDGNVKAY

-650 FGLETL
+650 YGLESL

-678 FSLIQSEY
+678 FSFIQSEY
-686 TRSNEP
+686 TSSNEP
-692 GVKGNE
+692 GVEGNE

-716 NFTSYLQYSYLSR
+716 NFTSYLQYSYLSS
-729 QFSDSSNSEDSN
+729 QFSDSSNSIESN
-741 LSGVIGSIPSYDI
+741 LSGVIGEIPAYSI
-754 LDFSV
+754 LDISL
-759 NYKLGKFKFETG
+759 NYKLGRFKFESG
-771 INNVLNNY
+771 VNNLLNNY

-796 PPRNYYFTLQFKF
+796 PPRNYYFTLQYKF

>member
-1 MMKLRAYYKIL
+1 MRLKVFCRIL
-12 LFASIFSN
+12 FCISIFSN
-20 SLISQEIISGY
+20 SLHSQVDFSGY
-31 VLDEDSGDTLSNVKV
+31 VLEEITGDVIANVKI
-46 YSKSNGL
+46 YSNSRGL
-53 LTISDET
+53 LTITDDN
-60 GYYSLQNIDF
+60 GYFSF
-70 TILTFYS
+70 TSNNDSILTFYS
-77 ENYFVKD
+77 ENYFV
-84 LELNELKS
+84 NEQDINQLKS
-92 TNTIYL
+92 SDLIYL
-98 KPLIEN
+98 KPLVEN

-111 ARNEKVFS
+111 VRNEKVFS
-119 LERLNAVEGTSIFE
+119 LERLSAVEGTSIFE
-133 GKKNEVILVDQSMA
+133 GKKSEVILVDQSMA
-147 NLASNNSRQIFSQIA
+147 NLASNNSRQIFSQVA

-243 VIKEPKKNQEDEIVV
+243 VIKEPKINQKQEVV
-258 RNSYGSNNLFTNFTS
+258 IRNSLGSNNLFTNFTS
-273 YKGASN
+273 FKGSSG
-279 KLRYYSYFNFKQGDG
+279 KFRYYSYFNFKQGDG

-309 TIYDFN
+309 TIYDFSK
-315 DKSKISFDLT
+315 KSKLSFDLT

-338 DSMFDT
+338 DMMFALD
-344 NPFQSN
+344 PFQSN
-350 RERNWFSVDW
+350 RKRNWFSVDW

-365 TYSYELNSK
+365 TFNHNFGPNK
-374 NSFSINL
+374 SFSINL
-381 FGLNANRNALGF
+381 FGLNAKRYALGF
-393 RVNRVDQIDNNG
+393 RVNRVDQIDSNG

-412 DFKNV
+412 DFKNM
-417 GLEVRFLNNYKLFE
+417 GLETKFLNNYKLFQ

-444 ANNQSRQGPGSDTS
+444 ANNESQQGPGSDMS
-458 DADFDFFQDEFPN
+458 DPEFHFYNDEFPN
-471 YSNQSSY
+471 YNNQSSY

-493 KFSKKISV
+493 KISNKMSI

-510 NTKAEGNY
+510 NTKAKGNF
-518 ERIIQDA
+518 ERIVQDA
-525 ALNVIQHDTVF
+525 ALNVIQHDTIY
-536 EDRKNER
+536 ENRKNER
-543 LFLLSGLGITFDFNE
+543 LFLLTGLGLTYDINKE
-558 ETEVYGNF
+558 IEAYSNF

-592 DENGYTFDFGV
+592 DENGYTFDFGL
-603 RGNFDNNVNFDA
+603 RGNFENNVNFDA

-631 LFDDGNTKAY
+631 LFDDGNVKAY

-650 FGLETL
+650 YGLESL
-656 IDLNLKKIVGM
+656 IDLNLKKIVGL
-667 NSKYIFNTFFN
+667 NSKYIFNSFFN

-686 TRSNEP
+686 TSSNEP
-692 GVKGNE
+692 GVEGNE

-729 QFSDSSNSEDSN
+729 QFSDSSNSVESN
-741 LSGVIGSIPSYDI
+741 LSGVIGEIPAYNI
-754 LDFSV
+754 LDISL
-759 NYKLGKFKFETG
+759 NYKLGRFKFESG
-771 INNVLNNY
+771 VNNLLNNY

-796 PPRNYYFTLQFKF
+796 PPRNYYFTLQYKF

>member
-1 MMKLRAYYKIL
+1 MRLKVFYRIL
-12 LFASIFSN
+12 FCISIFSN
-20 SLISQEIISGY
+20 SLFSQVDFSGY
-31 VLDEDSGDTLSNVKV
+31 VLEDITGSAISNVKI
-46 YSKSNGL
+46 YSDSRGL
-53 LTISDET
+53 LTITDDR
-60 GYYSLQNIDF
+60 GYFSF
-70 TILTFYS
+70 TRNNDSILTFYS
-77 ENYFVKD
+77 ENYFVY
-84 LELNELKS
+84 ELDVNQLKS
-92 TNTIYL
+92 SDLIYL
-98 KPLIEN
+98 KPLVEN

-111 ARNEKVFS
+111 VRNEKVFS
-119 LERLNAVEGTSIFE
+119 LERLSAVDGTSIFE
-133 GKKNEVILVDQSMA
+133 GKKSEVILVDQSMA
-147 NLASNNSRQIFSQIA
+147 NLASNNSRQIFSQVA

-243 VIKEPKKNQEDEIVV
+243 VIKEPKLNQKQEVV
-258 RNSYGSNNLFTNFTS
+258 IRNSLGSNNLFTNFTS
-273 YKGASN
+273 FKGSSG
-279 KLRYYSYFNFKQGDG
+279 KFRYYSYFNFKQGDG

-309 TIYDFN
+309 TVYDFSK
-315 DKSKISFDLT
+315 KSKLSFDLT

-338 DSMFDT
+338 DSMFALD
-344 NPFQSN
+344 PFQSN
-350 RERNWFSVDW
+350 RKRNWFCVDW

-365 TYSYELNSK
+365 TFNHDFRPNK
-374 NSFSINL
+374 SFSINL
-381 FGLNANRNALGF
+381 FGLNAKRYALGF
-393 RVNRVDQIDNNG
+393 RVNRVDQIDSNG

-412 DFKNV
+412 DFKNM
-417 GLEVRFLNNYKLFE
+417 GLETKFLNNYKLFQ

-444 ANNQSRQGPGSDTS
+444 ANNESQQGPGSDMS
-458 DADFDFFQDEFPN
+458 DADFHFYNDEFPN
-471 YSNQSSY
+471 YNNQSSY

-493 KFSKKISV
+493 KISNKISV

-510 NTKAEGNY
+510 NTKAKGNF

-525 ALNVIQHDTVF
+525 ALNVIQHDTIY
-536 EDRKNER
+536 ENRKNER
-543 LFLLSGLGITFDFNE
+543 LFMLTGLGLTYDINKE
-558 ETEVYGNF
+558 IEAYSNF

-592 DENGYTFDFGV
+592 DENGYTFDFGL
-603 RGNFDNNVNFDA
+603 RGNFENNVNFDA

-631 LFDDGNTKAY
+631 LFEDGNLKAY

-650 FGLETL
+650 YGLESL

-667 NSKYIFNTFFN
+667 NSKYIFNSFFN
-678 FSLIQSEY
+678 FSFIQSEY
-686 TRSNEP
+686 TSSNEP
-692 GVKGNE
+692 GVEGNE

-729 QFSDSSNSEDSN
+729 QFSDSSNSIESN
-741 LSGVIGSIPSYDI
+741 LSGVIGEIPAYNI
-754 LDFSV
+754 LDISL
-759 NYKLGKFKFETG
+759 NYKLGRFKFESG
-771 INNVLNNY
+771 VNNLLNNY

-796 PPRNYYFTLQFKF
+796 PPRNYYFTLQYKF

>member
-1 MMKLRAYYKIL
+1 MRLKVFYRIL
-12 LFASIFSN
+12 FCISIFSN
-20 SLISQEIISGY
+20 SLFSQVDFSGY
-31 VLDEDSGDTLSNVKV
+31 VLEDITGSAISNVKI
-46 YSKSNGL
+46 YSDSRGL
-53 LTISDET
+53 LTITDDR
-60 GYYSLQNIDF
+60 GYFSF
-70 TILTFYS
+70 TRNNDSILTFYS
-77 ENYFVKD
+77 ENYFVY
-84 LELNELKS
+84 ELDINQLKS
-92 TNTIYL
+92 SDLIYL
-98 KPLIEN
+98 KPLVEN

-111 ARNEKVFS
+111 VRNEKVFS
-119 LERLNAVEGTSIFE
+119 LERLSAVDGTSIFE
-133 GKKNEVILVDQSMA
+133 GKKSEVILVDQSMA
-147 NLASNNSRQIFSQIA
+147 NLASNNSRQIFSQVA

-243 VIKEPKKNQEDEIVV
+243 VIKEPKLNQKQEIVI
-258 RNSYGSNNLFTNFTS
+258 RNSLGSNNLFTNFTS
-273 YKGASN
+273 FKGSSG
-279 KLRYYSYFNFKQGDG
+279 KFRYYSYFNFKQGDG

-309 TIYDFN
+309 TVYDFSK
-315 DKSKISFDLT
+315 KSKLSFDLT

-338 DSMFDT
+338 DSMFALD
-344 NPFQSN
+344 PFQSN
-350 RERNWFSVDW
+350 RKRNWFCVDW

-365 TYSYELNSK
+365 TFNHDFRPNK
-374 NSFSINL
+374 SFSINL
-381 FGLNANRNALGF
+381 FGLNAKRYALGF
-393 RVNRVDQIDNNG
+393 RVNRVDQIDSNG

-412 DFKNV
+412 DFKNM
-417 GLEVRFLNNYKLFE
+417 GLETKFLNNYKLFQ

-444 ANNQSRQGPGSDTS
+444 ANNESQQGPGSDMS
-458 DADFDFFQDEFPN
+458 DADFHFYNDEFPN
-471 YSNQSSY
+471 YNNQSSY

-493 KFSKKISV
+493 KISNKISV

-510 NTKAEGNY
+510 NTKAKGNF

-525 ALNVIQHDTVF
+525 ALNVIQHDTIY
-536 EDRKNER
+536 ENRKNER
-543 LFLLSGLGITFDFNE
+543 LFMLTGLGLTYDINKE
-558 ETEVYGNF
+558 IEAYSNF

-592 DENGYTFDFGV
+592 DENGYTFDFGL
-603 RGNFDNNVNFDA
+603 RGNFENNVNFDA

-631 LFDDGNTKAY
+631 LFEDGNLKAY

-650 FGLETL
+650 YGLESL

-667 NSKYIFNTFFN
+667 NSKYIFNSFFN
-678 FSLIQSEY
+678 FSFIQSEY
-686 TRSNEP
+686 TSSNEP
-692 GVKGNE
+692 GVEGNE

-729 QFSDSSNSEDSN
+729 QFSDSSNSIESN
-741 LSGVIGSIPSYDI
+741 LSGVIGEIPAYNI
-754 LDFSV
+754 LDISL
-759 NYKLGKFKFETG
+759 NYKLGRFKFESG
-771 INNVLNNY
+771 VNNLLNNY

-796 PPRNYYFTLQFKF
+796 PPRNYYFTLQYKF

>member
-1 MMKLRAYYKIL
+1 MRLKVFYRIL
-12 LFASIFSN
+12 FCISIFSN
-20 SLISQEIISGY
+20 SLFSQVDFSGY
-31 VLDEDSGDTLSNVKV
+31 VLEDISGSAISNVKI
-46 YSKSNGL
+46 YSDSRGL
-53 LTISDET
+53 LTITDDR
-60 GYYSLQNIDF
+60 GYFSF
-70 TILTFYS
+70 TRNNDSILTFYS
-77 ENYFVKD
+77 ENYFVYEQD
-84 LELNELKS
+84 VNQLKS
-92 TNTIYL
+92 SDLIYL
-98 KPLIEN
+98 KPLVEN

-111 ARNEKVFS
+111 VRNEKVFS
-119 LERLNAVEGTSIFE
+119 LERLSAVEGTSIFE
-133 GKKNEVILVDQSMA
+133 GKKSEVILVDQSMA
-147 NLASNNSRQIFSQIA
+147 NLASNNSRQIFSQVA

-243 VIKEPKKNQEDEIVV
+243 VIKEPKINQKQEVV
-258 RNSYGSNNLFTNFTS
+258 IRNSLGSNNLFTNFTS
-273 YKGASN
+273 FKGSSG
-279 KLRYYSYFNFKQGDG
+279 KFRYYSYFNFKQGDG
-294 FRKNSFFNSKNFFLK
+294 FRKNSFFNSKNLFLK
-309 TIYDFN
+309 TIYDFSK
-315 DKSKISFDLT
+315 KSKLSFDLT

-338 DSMFDT
+338 DTMFASD
-344 NPFQSN
+344 PFQSN
-350 RERNWFSVDW
+350 RKRNWFSVDW

-365 TYSYELNSK
+365 TFNHNFRSNK
-374 NSFSINL
+374 SFSINL
-381 FGLNANRNALGF
+381 FGLNAKRYALGF
-393 RVNRVDQIDNNG
+393 RVNRVDQIDSNG

-412 DFKNV
+412 DFKNM
-417 GLEVRFLNNYKLFE
+417 GLETKFLNNYKLFQ

-444 ANNQSRQGPGSDTS
+444 ANNESQQGPGSDNS
-458 DADFDFFQDEFPN
+458 DADFHFYNDEFPN
-471 YSNQSSY
+471 YNNQSSY

-493 KFSKKISV
+493 KISNKMSV

-510 NTKAEGNY
+510 NTKAKGNF

-525 ALNVIQHDTVF
+525 ALNVIQHDTIY
-536 EDRKNER
+536 ENRKNER
-543 LFLLSGLGITFDFNE
+543 LFLLTGLGLTYDINKE
-558 ETEVYGNF
+558 IEAYSNF

-592 DENGYTFDFGV
+592 DENGYTFDFGL
-603 RGNFDNNVNFDA
+603 RGNFENNVNFDA

-631 LFDDGNTKAY
+631 LFDDGNVKAY

-650 FGLETL
+650 YGLESL

-678 FSLIQSEY
+678 FSFIQSEY
-686 TRSNEP
+686 TSSNEP
-692 GVKGNE
+692 GVEGNE

-716 NFTSYLQYSYLSR
+716 NFTSYLQYSYLSS
-729 QFSDSSNSEDSN
+729 QFSDSSNSIESN
-741 LSGVIGSIPSYDI
+741 LSGVVGEIPAYSI
-754 LDFSV
+754 LDISL
-759 NYKLGKFKFETG
+759 NYKLGRFKFESG
-771 INNVLNNY
+771 VNNLLNNY

-796 PPRNYYFTLQFKF
+796 PPRNYYFTLQYKF

>member
-1 MMKLRAYYKIL
+1 MRLKVFYRIL
-12 LFASIFSN
+12 FCISIFSN
-20 SLISQEIISGY
+20 SLFSQVDFSGY
-31 VLDEDSGDTLSNVKV
+31 VLEDITGSAISNVKI
-46 YSKSNGL
+46 YSDSRGL
-53 LTISDET
+53 LTITDDR
-60 GYYSLQNIDF
+60 GYFSF
-70 TILTFYS
+70 TRNNDSILTFYS
-77 ENYFVKD
+77 ENYFVY
-84 LELNELKS
+84 ELDVNQLKS
-92 TNTIYL
+92 SDLIYL
-98 KPLIEN
+98 KPLVEN

-111 ARNEKVFS
+111 VRNEKVFS
-119 LERLNAVEGTSIFE
+119 LERLSAVDGTSIFE
-133 GKKNEVILVDQSMA
+133 GKKSEVILVDQSMA
-147 NLASNNSRQIFSQIA
+147 NLASNNSRQIFSQVA

-243 VIKEPKKNQEDEIVV
+243 VMKEPKVNQKQEVV
-258 RNSYGSNNLFTNFTS
+258 IRNSLGSNNLFTNFTS
-273 YKGASN
+273 FKGSSG
-279 KLRYYSYFNFKQGDG
+279 KFRYYSYFNFKQGDG
-294 FRKNSFFNSKNFFLK
+294 FRKNSFFNSKNLFIK
-309 TIYDFN
+309 TIYDFSK
-315 DKSKISFDLT
+315 KSKLSFDLT

-338 DSMFDT
+338 DTMFASD
-344 NPFQSN
+344 PFQSN
-350 RERNWFSVDW
+350 RKRNWFSVDW

-365 TYSYELNSK
+365 TFNHNFRPNK
-374 NSFSINL
+374 SFSINL
-381 FGLNANRNALGF
+381 FGLNAKRYALGF
-393 RVNRVDQIDNNG
+393 RVNRVDQIDSNG

-412 DFKNV
+412 DFKNM
-417 GLEVRFLNNYKLFE
+417 GLETKFLNNYKLFQ

-444 ANNQSRQGPGSDTS
+444 ANNESQQGPGSDMS
-458 DADFDFFQDEFPN
+458 DADFHFYNDEFPN
-471 YSNQSSY
+471 YNNQSSY

-493 KFSKKISV
+493 KISNKISV

-510 NTKAEGNY
+510 NTKAKGNF

-525 ALNVIQHDTVF
+525 ALNVIQHDTIY
-536 EDRKNER
+536 ENRKNER
-543 LFLLSGLGITFDFNE
+543 LFMLTGLGLTYDINKE
-558 ETEVYGNF
+558 IEAYSNF

-592 DENGYTFDFGV
+592 DENGYTFDFGL
-603 RGNFDNNVNFDA
+603 RGNFENNVNFDA

-631 LFDDGNTKAY
+631 LFEDGNLKAY

-650 FGLETL
+650 YGLESL

-667 NSKYIFNTFFN
+667 NSKYIFNSFFN
-678 FSLIQSEY
+678 FSFIQSEY
-686 TRSNEP
+686 TSSNEP
-692 GVKGNE
+692 GVEGNE

-729 QFSDSSNSEDSN
+729 QFSDSSNSIESN
-741 LSGVIGSIPSYDI
+741 LSGVIGEIPAYNI
-754 LDFSV
+754 LDISL
-759 NYKLGKFKFETG
+759 NYKLGRFKFESG
-771 INNVLNNY
+771 VNNLLNNY

-796 PPRNYYFTLQFKF
+796 PPRNYYFTLQYKF

>member
-1 MMKLRAYYKIL
+1 MRLKVFCRIL
-12 LFASIFSN
+12 FCISIFSN
-20 SLISQEIISGY
+20 SLFSQVDFSGY
-31 VLDEDSGDTLSNVKV
+31 VLDEITGAVISNVKI
-46 YSKSNGL
+46 YSNSRGL
-53 LTISDET
+53 LTITDDK
-60 GYYSLQNIDF
+60 GYFSF
-70 TILTFYS
+70 TSNNDSILTFYS
-77 ENYFVKD
+77 ENYFV
-84 LELNELKS
+84 NEQDTNQLKS
-92 TNTIYL
+92 SDLIYL
-98 KPLIEN
+98 KPLVEN

-111 ARNEKVFS
+111 VRNEKVFS
-119 LERLNAVEGTSIFE
+119 LERLSAVEGTSIFE
-133 GKKNEVILVDQSMA
+133 GKKSEVILVDQSMA
-147 NLASNNSRQIFSQIA
+147 NLASNNSRQIFSQVA

-243 VIKEPKKNQEDEIVV
+243 VIKEPKLNQKQEVV
-258 RNSYGSNNLFTNFTS
+258 IRNSLGSNNLFTNFTS
-273 YKGASN
+273 FKGSSG
-279 KLRYYSYFNFKQGDG
+279 KFRYYSYFNFKQGDG

-309 TIYDFN
+309 TIYDFSK
-315 DKSKISFDLT
+315 KSKLSFDLT
-325 YFTYLTQQAGGLN
+325 YFTYLTQQPGGLN
-338 DSMFDT
+338 DSMFALD
-344 NPFQSN
+344 PFQSN
-350 RERNWFSVDW
+350 RKRNWFSVDW

-365 TYSYELNSK
+365 TFNHDFRPNK
-374 NSFSINL
+374 SFSINL
-381 FGLNANRNALGF
+381 FGLNAKRYALGF
-393 RVNRVDQIDNNG
+393 RVNRVDQIDSNG

-412 DFKNV
+412 DFKNM
-417 GLEVRFLNNYKLFE
+417 GLETKFLNNYKLFQ

-444 ANNQSRQGPGSDTS
+444 ANNESQQGPGSDMS
-458 DADFDFFQDEFPN
+458 DADFHFYNDEFPN
-471 YSNQSSY
+471 YNNQSSY

-493 KFSKKISV
+493 KISNKISV

-510 NTKAEGNY
+510 NTKAKGNF

-525 ALNVIQHDTVF
+525 ALNVIQHDTIY
-536 EDRKNER
+536 ENRKNER
-543 LFLLSGLGITFDFNE
+543 LFMLTGLGLTYNINKE
-558 ETEVYGNF
+558 IEAYSNF

-592 DENGYTFDFGV
+592 DENGYTFDFGL
-603 RGNFDNNVNFDA
+603 RGNFENNVNFDA

-631 LFDDGNTKAY
+631 LFDDGNVKAY

-650 FGLETL
+650 YGLESL

-667 NSKYIFNTFFN
+667 NSKYIFNSFFN
-678 FSLIQSEY
+678 FSFIQSEY
-686 TRSNEP
+686 TSSNEP
-692 GVKGNE
+692 GVEGNE

-729 QFSDSSNSEDSN
+729 QFSDSSNSIESN
-741 LSGVIGSIPSYDI
+741 LSGVIGEIPAYNI
-754 LDFSV
+754 LDISL
-759 NYKLGKFKFETG
+759 NYKLGRFKFESG
-771 INNVLNNY
+771 VNNLLNNY

-796 PPRNYYFTLQFKF
+796 PPRNYYFTLQYKF